1 MIDIPLDSTRQ
12 KDLYE
17 KACQDMASKIPGWTD
32 AFPSDPAVALLEHL
46 SYLSDIQNYILD
58 QVTDAHYL
66 AYCNLL
72 GATPRRRMPAQV
84 LALPDPAVPCQCGD
98 RFQISGVPFEVAE
111 AHSPD
116 LPQITQVVFQ
126 AGNNTRL
133 LQTGRLLALEENP
146 PCSLHIQLSGPLPAQ
161 ETPLRFWVSIL
172 PEAGRNPPSQET
184 VPPVQIHA
192 QIRIGE
198 QWKTVPC
205 IDETCGFLQSGFV
218 SIIPTETTDAVILC
232 MQGVW
237 EGVPQLQRIV
247 LEPVMLKQQR
257 TRSACMELTAPFSL
271 PHIWQTKRELFFFT
285 PYENGWQQA
294 RYTLGRDG
302 QIIGLG
308 DPQPE
313 IIRVVAAE
321 ADFHALYQLQG
332 IAMEELVLEEANLL
346 PDTLRVMVE
355 ENGRW
360 YDCPVCLPEPG
371 KTFPRGCRWEP
382 QRHAIRFGDGRD
394 YLPPSPGRALICGC
408 ILSIGN
414 MANGAKGT
422 LIGDEGAQLTV
433 LNAACGGQNEESPK
447 EAFDRAAREQEQP
460 LRAVT
465 CEDYERLA
473 RRTPGLA
480 LEQVQAIPK
489 AMLGRADP
497 GIVLLAKPCAHCE
510 QPTLTPWQKRQL
522 AAFLEPYRLLGV
534 PLEIRGPRYCPIRV
548 QAVLQTVEPLAQEKL
563 RSVLL
568 PLTDGVHGRLDFGAE
583 ISYTALYTALCS
595 IDSVRSVRKL
605 ELIPLARGIVRASDG
620 SIRPSP
626 DMLPYLAEL
635 DIVQSQ

>member
-1 MIDIPLDSTRQ
+1 MIDIPLDNTRQ

-17 KACQDMASKIPGWTD
+17 KACQDMARQIPGWTD
-32 AFPSDPAVALLEHL
+32 AFPSDPTVALLEHL
-46 SYLSDIQNYILD
+46 SSLSDMQNYILD

-84 LALPDPAVPCQCGD
+84 VALPDPAVPCQCGD
-98 RFQISGVPFEVAE
+98 RFQISGVPFEVTE
-111 AHSPD
+111 EHPSD
-116 LPQITQVVFQ
+116 LPQITQVVLQ
-126 AGNNTRL
+126 AGSNTRL
-133 LQTGRLLALEENP
+133 LQADHVLALEENP
-146 PCSLHIQLSGPLPAQ
+146 PCSLHIRLSGLLPTQ

-184 VPPVQIHA
+184 APPVQLHA
-192 QIRIGE
+192 HIRTGE

-205 IDETCGFLQSGFV
+205 IDGTCGFLQSGFV
-218 SIIPTETTDAVILC
+218 SVLPTEETDAVLLRIH
-232 MQGVW
+232 GVW

-247 LEPVMLKQQR
+247 LEPVIFKQQH

-271 PHIWQTKRELFFFT
+271 PRTWQKKWELFYFT
-285 PYENGWQQA
+285 PCEDGWQQA
-294 RYTLGRDG
+294 RYTLDRDG
-302 QIIGLG
+302 QIVGLC

-313 IIRVVAAE
+313 TIRVVAAE
-321 ADFHALYQLQG
+321 TDFHAWYELQG
-332 IAMEELVLEEANLL
+332 IAMEELVLEEENLL

-371 KTFPRGCRWEP
+371 KTLPRGCRWEP

-394 YLPPSPGRALICGC
+394 YLPPVPGRALVCGC
-408 ILSIGN
+408 ILSVGS

-422 LIGDEGAQLTV
+422 LIGDDGAPLTV

-473 RRTPGLA
+473 RCTPGLA

-489 AMLGRADP
+489 TMLGRADP
-497 GIVLLAKPCAHCE
+497 GIVVLVKPCAHCE
-510 QPTLTPWQKRQL
+510 QPTLSPWQKRQL

-534 PLEIRGPRYCPIRV
+534 PLEVRGPRYCPIRV
-548 QAVLQTVEPLAQEKL
+548 QTVLQTVEPIAQEKL
-563 RSVLL
+563 RGVLL
-568 PLTDGVHGRLDFGAE
+568 PLTDGVHGTLDFGAE

-595 IDSVRSVRKL
+595 MDSVRSVRKL
-605 ELIPLARGIVRASDG
+605 ELMPLARGIVRASDG
-620 SIRPSP
+620 SIRPAP

-635 DIVQSQ
+635 DIIQSQ